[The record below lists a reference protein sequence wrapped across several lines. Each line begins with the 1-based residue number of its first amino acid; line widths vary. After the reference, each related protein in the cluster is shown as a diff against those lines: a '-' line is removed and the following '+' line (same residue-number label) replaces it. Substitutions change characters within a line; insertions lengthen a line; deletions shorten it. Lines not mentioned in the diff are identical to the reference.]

1 MTTISIAYEVSEE
14 KFQQIS
20 QMVADQ
26 EIRNVN
32 FNGEDFQIERG
43 DFTGIDGDEYSHVEL
58 MSAIQTIIAGY

>member
-26 EIRNVN
+26 EIHNVN
-32 FNGEDFQIERG
+32 FNGEDLEVARG
-43 DFTGIDGDEYSHVEL
+43 DFTCIDKDDAEYIVL
-58 MSAIQTIIAGY
+58 LNKINDIIGF